1 MSGRQAEAARIFII
15 LVSLIE
21 GDLRDI
27 HNAGDLLFSFA
38 VFAAFPLL
46 FAAVVR
52 CYFALARFKKPGFLR
67 QREVPPLYFPGIIS
81 GISERR
87 GRDRGFAGVALDRH
101 LLIGKFARSSSS
113 APSSYRRK
121 AGIHCSIALAVDGW
135 APTCLT
141 ELSPWAEG
149 PRGDNKRR

>member
-52 CYFALARFKKPGFLR
+52 CQSF
-67 QREVPPLYFPGIIS
+67 
-81 GISERR
+81 
-87 GRDRGFAGVALDRH
+87 H
-101 LLIGKFARSSSS
+101 NS
-113 APSSYRRK
+113 A
-121 AGIHCSIALAVDGW
+121 ATAAIFVSIAQLR
-135 APTCLT
+135 
-141 ELSPWAEG
+141 LSPGPERYLRTDKGQKTTLKLFSVSFFSFPDAARWA
-149 PRGDNKRR
+149 